1 MHARGA
7 LRRQPGSRSE
17 VFTSRDLS
25 AADKRAL
32 MRALKTVAD
41 AATPPDATAEAGNAA
56 SAPLPP
62 PFDDGAASFT
72 AALAAA
78 GLSPE
83 LRAAALHALALRDAD
98 VTCAEG
104 VAALQRRVA
113 QLVALFD
120 VAVVLTPLC
129 AQLYGLAGPL
139 RRAGRLP
146 GAAVRRVGAAASLL
160 PHRGA
165 PHFALSSVAFLF

>member
-41 AATPPDATAEAGNAA
+41 AAAASVSAAEAGEVS

-62 PFDDGAASFT
+62 PFDDGGASFT
-72 AALAAA
+72 DALAAA

-104 VAALQRRVA
+104 VAALQRRV
-113 QLVALFD
+113 VAAFACLF
-120 VAVVLTPLC
+120 VLRC
-129 AQLYGLAGPL
+129 C
-139 RRAGRLP
+139 
-146 GAAVRRVGAAASLL
+146 
-160 PHRGA
+160 
-165 PHFALSSVAFLF
+165 

>member
-32 MRALKTVAD
+32 MRALKTVSD
-41 AATPPDATAEAGNAA
+41 AAAPTESTGEAQDAPP
-56 SAPLPP
+56 APLPP

-72 AALAAA
+72 AVLAAA

-104 VAALQRRVA
+104 VAALQRRVTA
-113 QLVALFD
+113 AF
-120 VAVVLTPLC
+120 
-129 AQLYGLAGPL
+129 GLLERLARADAPSHAAIWPRWAATA
-139 RRAGRLP
+139 RRAPFWGRCT
-146 GAAVRRVGAAASLL
+146 AR
-160 PHRGA
+160 
-165 PHFALSSVAFLF
+165 LSCRKPSVAPRYAPCQPQCV